1 MYWSERG
8 WDFPRIERATLAGTE
23 RRILIDGY
31 QSYYIHLSINSLVID
46 FNSDL
51 LYWVDAST
59 DIIEH
64 IKLDGSDRTHVTML
78 TSVNLYSFSLALY
91 GDMLYASDLFSHSI
105 EKINLTTNEHYRNM
119 GWLGKLRTYGIALND
134 SSREPQGKTD
144 CKTNTDCSHLC
155 LLTPNGTQCA
165 CPNGYELL
173 SDKKTCNGTLSVHV
187 FMIHPSKYYTHC

>member
-134 SSREPQGKTD
+134 SSREPQG
-144 CKTNTDCSHLC
+144 L
-155 LLTPNGTQCA
+155 
-165 CPNGYELL
+165 
-173 SDKKTCNGTLSVHV
+173 HV
-187 FMIHPSKYYTHC
+187 FSYCKAIGRVLNLLPYNFHKAFNGK

>member
-1 MYWSERG
+1 MFSIDLIVSHSFIKIVSHIAFNPRFSYMYWSERG

-134 SSREPQGKTD
+134 SSREPQGWM
-144 CKTNTDCSHLC
+144 S
-155 LLTPNGTQCA
+155 
-165 CPNGYELL
+165 
-173 SDKKTCNGTLSVHV
+173 SVIAKLVVV
-187 FMIHPSKYYTHC
+187 F